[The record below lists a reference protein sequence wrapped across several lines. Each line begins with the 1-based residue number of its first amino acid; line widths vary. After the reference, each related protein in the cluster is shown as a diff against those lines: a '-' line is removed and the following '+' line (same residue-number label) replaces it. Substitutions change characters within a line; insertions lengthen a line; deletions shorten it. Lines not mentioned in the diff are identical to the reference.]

1 VPGLGD
7 LPWIGSL
14 FKSESRSRN
23 KNNLMVFL
31 RPVVVRDDASA
42 QVLSSGRYK
51 DMQQLQTDAAKPA
64 NPTLPVPNDGVLP
77 PIER

>member
-1 VPGLGD
+1 
-7 LPWIGSL
+7 
-14 FKSESRSRN
+14 
-23 KNNLMVFL
+23 MVFL

-64 NPTLPVPNDGVLP
+64 NPALPVPNDGVLP